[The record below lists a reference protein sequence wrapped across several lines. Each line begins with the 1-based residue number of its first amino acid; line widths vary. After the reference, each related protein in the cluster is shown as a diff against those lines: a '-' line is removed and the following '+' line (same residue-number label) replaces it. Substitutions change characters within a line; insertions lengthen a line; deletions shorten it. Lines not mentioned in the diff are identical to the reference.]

1 MKKSSPVVLHQ
12 LSNFASGLG
21 NSIVMITIPWLILE
35 ETGSPAFAG
44 LVAAISAIPGLIISP
59 IGGWLVDH
67 VGRRAVSVGA
77 DLLSSL
83 AVLAFPIV
91 AFTYGLSSLSILLIA
106 VIGAVFDPAGYT
118 ARKTL
123 LADVAK
129 ASEIELDRLNGIHDG
144 FMGISWILGPAV
156 GAGLIS
162 TVGAINSF
170 WVSAGLFVLAALS
183 IVFLR
188 VGNLGKD
195 ARELAEQNGEV
206 TDRSFRIGFQVLWGD
221 KLLRTI
227 TISVLILAAVYLPT
241 ETVVLP
247 TYFEELGNPA
257 GLGIVISALAAGSA
271 IGSFGY
277 GWISKRISRK
287 NLVRMTLIGTAANP
301 GKYVYVKGS
310 DGYTYAFMHLD
321 EIAKLKRGQKLKV
334 PLATPTTKA
343 KVGHDENVSWQT
355 VEDQYP
361 GILAFGQKVFELVS
375 HWCESHGNGRLLDF
389 KIEVA
394 YDRDSKEF
402 ILCDEVSPDTCR
414 LCLEMD
420 SEALMRGKS
429 VEFYDKEFGRQ
440 YLASLGI
447 RALDP
452 ENADDIAR
460 VNLWTPEKDFIDEM
474 HRRLEV
480 GCRILTGGFSSQE
493 FLRDAIGV

>member
-1 MKKSSPVVLHQ
+1 MKKKTPLILHQ
-12 LSNFASGLG
+12 VSNFSSGLG

-59 IGGWLVDH
+59 IGGWLVDQ
-67 VGRRAVSVGA
+67 VGRRAVSVCA

-91 AFTYGLSSLSILLIA
+91 AFTYGLSSLSILLIT

-144 FMGISWILGPAV
+144 FMGVSWILGPAV

-188 VGNLGKD
+188 VGNLGKEVRD
-195 ARELAEQNGEV
+195 LAEQNGEV
-206 TDRSFRIGFQVLWGD
+206 TDRSLRIGFQVLWND

-227 TISVLILAAVYLPT
+227 TFAILIIAAVYLPT

-247 TYFEELGNPA
+247 TYFEDLGNPA
-257 GLGIVISALAAGSA
+257 GLGIVISGLAAGSA

-277 GWISKRISRK
+277 GWISKRVSRK
-287 NLVRMTLIGTAANP
+287 NLVRMTLIGTAVSILPMAFLPPLPVLILSGFALGLSWGPFNP
-301 GKYVYVKGS
+301 LISTLIQQRVPADQQGRVFGVQTAAFYAAPPLGMVLAGISVENLGV
-310 DGYTYAFMHLD
+310 GTTYL
-321 EIAKLKRGQKLKV
+321 
-334 PLATPTTKA
+334 
-343 KVGHDENVSWQT
+343 
-355 VEDQYP
+355 
-361 GILAFGQKVFELVS
+361 ILAAILS
-375 HWCESHGNGRLLDF
+375 TTALL
-389 KIEVA
+389 
-394 YDRDSKEF
+394 
-402 ILCDEVSPDTCR
+402 
-414 LCLEMD
+414 
-420 SEALMRGKS
+420 ALLTR
-429 VEFYDKEFGRQ
+429 
-440 YLASLGI
+440 SL
-447 RALDP
+447 RS
-452 ENADDIAR
+452 N
-460 VNLWTPEKDFIDEM
+460 F
-474 HRRLEV
+474 
-480 GCRILTGGFSSQE
+480 
-493 FLRDAIGV
+493 

>member
-1 MKKSSPVVLHQ
+1 
-12 LSNFASGLG
+12 
-21 NSIVMITIPWLILE
+21 MITIPWLILE

-91 AFTYGLSSLSILLIA
+91 ALTYGLSSLSILLIA
-106 VIGAVFDPAGYT
+106 VVGAIFDPAGYT

-170 WVSAGLFVLAALS
+170 WVSAGLFVIAAMA

-195 ARELAEQNGEV
+195 ARDLAELNGEV
-206 TDRSFRIGFQVLWGD
+206 TNKSLRVGFQVLWND

-227 TISVLILAAVYLPT
+227 TFAILIIAAVYLPT

-247 TYFEELGNPA
+247 TYFEDLDNPA
-257 GLGIVISALAAGSA
+257 GLGIVISGLAAGSA

-277 GWISKRISRK
+277 GWISKRVSRK
-287 NLVRMTLIGTAANP
+287 NLVRMTLIGTAVSILPMAFLPPLPVLILSGFALGLSWGPFNP
-301 GKYVYVKGS
+301 LISTLIQQRVPADQQGRVFGVQTAVFYAAPPLGMVLAGISVESLGV
-310 DGYTYAFMHLD
+310 GTTYL
-321 EIAKLKRGQKLKV
+321 
-334 PLATPTTKA
+334 
-343 KVGHDENVSWQT
+343 
-355 VEDQYP
+355 
-361 GILAFGQKVFELVS
+361 ILAAILS
-375 HWCESHGNGRLLDF
+375 TTALL
-389 KIEVA
+389 
-394 YDRDSKEF
+394 
-402 ILCDEVSPDTCR
+402 
-414 LCLEMD
+414 
-420 SEALMRGKS
+420 ALLTKS
-429 VEFYDKEFGRQ
+429 
-440 YLASLGI
+440 
-447 RALDP
+447 
-452 ENADDIAR
+452 
-460 VNLWTPEKDFIDEM
+460 
-474 HRRLEV
+474 
-480 GCRILTGGFSSQE
+480 
-493 FLRDAIGV
+493 LRSNF